1 MLGEA
6 HLIALDGAA
15 VGDLANSHPP
25 GPLATPTTALAGGA
39 LGPDQLRPLL
49 AIVLDALAR
58 GAADRDGPI
67 PGASHSSL
75 ETAVRKAAGHEFLP
89 EVGIGAAAAL
99 TELTRMFAAG
109 AADPADPRCAGHLH
123 CPPLAVA
130 VAADLAAA
138 ALNPSMD
145 SWDQAPSGTALEP
158 EVVATLA
165 QLVGYQADAAG
176 AVTSGGTESNL
187 MGLLLARDFA
197 ARAGRG
203 RRTSQQGLAPDE
215 AGRLR
220 VLCST
225 ATHFSV
231 ARSAGLLGL
240 GEDAVIAVR
249 TNADHTIDIPALRH
263 ELAALHECGE
273 TPVAVVATAGTTDV
287 GAIDPLAEIAD
298 IAAESGTWLHV
309 DAAYGGGALFS
320 RRLVPLLTGLERA
333 HSVALDLHKFG
344 WQPVPAGIFLA
355 RSAELFAPLERS
367 VAYLNAEDD
376 EQAGYPSRLRRSLR
390 TTRRPDVFKIAVTL
404 RALGRTGME
413 ALVDRCHDLARHG
426 AARVAAH
433 PRLEL
438 FAEPVLSTVMFRYRP
453 TGWRRDQDL
462 INAELRRVLLAEGR
476 AVIGRTE
483 YEGAVWLKLTLLNP
497 HATERDLDALLEAV
511 VTAGD
516 KAGEEAR

>member
-6 HLIALDGAA
+6 HLIALRDADDPA
-15 VGDLANSHPP
+15 QHHPR
-25 GPLATPTTALAGGA
+25 GPLTASSSALAGGV
-39 LGPDQLRPLL
+39 LGPTELRPLL
-49 AIVLDALAR
+49 AVVLDALAW
-58 GAADRDGPI
+58 GAADRDGPV

-75 ETAVRKAAGHEFLP
+75 EAAARKAAGHEYLP
-89 EVGIGAAAAL
+89 EIGVGASAAL
-99 TELTRMFAAG
+99 TELTRMFASG
-109 AADPADPRCAGHLH
+109 SADPADPRCAGHLH

-130 VAADLAAA
+130 VAADLAAS

-158 EVVATLA
+158 DVVATLA
-165 QLVGYQADAAG
+165 ELAGYPPDAAG
-176 AVTSGGTESNL
+176 TVTSGGTESNL

-197 ARAGRG
+197 ARAGRNHE
-203 RRTSQQGLAPDE
+203 TSRQGLAPEE

-249 TNADHTIDIPALRH
+249 TNSDHTIDVTALRQK
-263 ELAALHECGE
+263 LAALQLRGE
-273 TPVAVVATAGTTDV
+273 TAVAVVATAGTTDT
-287 GAIDPLAEIAD
+287 GAIDPLADIAD
-298 IAAESGTWLHV
+298 VAAEFGTWLHV

-320 RRLVPLLTGLERA
+320 RRLAPLLAGLERT
-333 HSVALDLHKFG
+333 HSVALDLHKLG
-344 WQPVPAGIFLA
+344 WQPVPAGIFLT
-355 RSAELFAPLERS
+355 RSADLFAPLERS
-367 VAYLNAEDD
+367 VAYLNAPDD
-376 EQAGYPSRLRRSLR
+376 EQAGYPSLLSRSLR

-404 RALGRTGME
+404 RALGRAGM
-413 ALVDRCHDLARHG
+413 ATLVDRCHDLARHG
-426 AARVAAH
+426 AAQVVAS

-438 FAEPVLSTVMFRYRP
+438 FTEPVLSTVMFRYRP
-453 TGWRRDQDL
+453 PAARQDQDL

-476 AVIGRTE
+476 AVVGRTE
-483 YEGAVWLKLTLLNP
+483 HEGAVWLKLTLLNP
-497 HATERDLDALLEAV
+497 HATARDVDALLQAV

-516 KAGEEAR
+516 KVGEEAR